1 MSSSSTVF
9 FSLLTFRLPRSR
21 TSILTEPL
29 QYKCIDNL
37 TFTKLFLDPYIT
49 TQVIYFFFFRIFERL
64 KSKRVPSNKYDPL
77 GFFQSYCWYFPPC
90 GMMTYDGF
98 RSMQMSVY
106 LCCSIA
112 CFNPEAELFV
122 MSLNFVMAAFDNLWH
137 VL

>member
-37 TFTKLFLDPYIT
+37 TFKQTIFRSLYN
-49 TQVIYFFFFRIFERL
+49 YASYYFFFRIFERL
-64 KSKRVPSNKYDPL
+64 KSKRVPSNKYDPI

-112 CFNPEAELFV
+112 CFNPEAEFFV